1 MSVALWMMKQ
11 DEGTCNLREIALN
24 LHAPMHARSGST
36 MSLRLLVSL
45 LNPIRTHLPAG
56 TTLVGYQM
64 GVSFCPPDSGFV
76 GRGTNGRYMY
86 SQLFLLY

>member
-1 MSVALWMMKQ
+1 MMEQ

-24 LHAPMHARSGST
+24 LHAPMHARSST

-45 LNPIRTHLPAG
+45 VNPIFEPTCLLVLRGLSNGSIFFANRPADLLG
-56 TTLVGYQM
+56 VVPTVG
-64 GVSFCPPDSGFV
+64 
-76 GRGTNGRYMY
+76 MY